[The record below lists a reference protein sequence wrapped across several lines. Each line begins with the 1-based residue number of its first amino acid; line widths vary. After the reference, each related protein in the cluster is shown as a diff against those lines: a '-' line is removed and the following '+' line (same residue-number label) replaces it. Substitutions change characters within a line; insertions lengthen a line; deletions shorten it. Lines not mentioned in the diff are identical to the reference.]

1 MTCIACRDFVQRGLW
16 KIVTSA
22 MTRHHRAVQHSVT
35 PRAAAAAIA
44 TVFFVN
50 GATFASWSPRL
61 PELQD
66 DLGVSDAALGLTL
79 LGGGLGGLAASALSG
94 WLVDRR
100 GSRAVTVATSAAL
113 SLWLPLIGVVPSA
126 VAFFAVLIVLGALDG
141 LTDVAMN
148 AQAVALQRGAR
159 RSIITRFHA
168 VWSAGAVVG
177 GIVASRAAA
186 AEISLRTQL
195 FVTGGVLCLATVVA
209 ARWLLPG
216 RPAAT
221 EVVTVEGAPAARGPT
236 VRPVFLPLFILGVA
250 IALAELPPN
259 DWAALMMDDRF
270 DLTSGQAG
278 LGFVATASGMMI
290 GRLIGDRTA
299 DRLGVERTRR
309 GGAAVATAGIIMATT
324 VPSPVGAACGLFVA
338 GLGLSTLF
346 PLMFRSAAELTRG
359 SHSGMAAF
367 SSGARLGFLIASPL
381 VGLVAEPLSVATS
394 ILVVSGL
401 AAAGV
406 AVARLPTPT
415 PATAPGPRT
424 VTPSS

>member
-1 MTCIACRDFVQRGLW
+1 
-16 KIVTSA
+16 
-22 MTRHHRAVQHSVT
+22 MTRHHRAVPRSPS

-66 DLGVSDAALGLTL
+66 ELGVSDAALGLTL
-79 LGGGLGGLAASALSG
+79 LGGGLGGLAASAVSG

-100 GSRAVTVATSAAL
+100 GSRAVTVTTSAAL
-113 SLWLPLIGVVPSA
+113 SLWLPLIGAVPSA
-126 VAFFAVLIVLGALDG
+126 AAFFAVLIGLGALDG

-148 AQAVALQRGAR
+148 AQAVALQRRAR

-168 VWSAGAVVG
+168 LWSAGAVVG

-195 FVTGGVLCLATVVA
+195 FVTGGVLCVATVVA

-216 RPAAT
+216 RPPTA
-221 EVVTVEGAPAARGPT
+221 EVVTAGGPAADRAPT
-236 VRPVFLPLFILGVA
+236 PRPVFLGLFLLGVA

-270 DLTSGQAG
+270 DLSSGQAG
-278 LGFVATASGMMI
+278 LGFVATASGMLV
-290 GRLIGDRTA
+290 GRLVGDWVT

-309 GGAAVATAGIIMATT
+309 GGAVMATAGIIIATT
-324 VPSPVGAACGLFVA
+324 VPSPIGAGCGLFIA

-346 PLMFRSAAELTRG
+346 PLMFRSASELTRG

-367 SSGARLGFLIASPL
+367 SSGARLGLLAASPL
-381 VGLVAEPLSVATS
+381 VGLIAEPLSVATS
-394 ILVVSGL
+394 ILLVSGL

-406 AVARLPTPT
+406 AITRLPTRT
-415 PATAPGPRT
+415 PATAPGPRA

>member
-1 MTCIACRDFVQRGLW
+1 
-16 KIVTSA
+16 
-22 MTRHHRAVQHSVT
+22 
-35 PRAAAAAIA
+35 
-44 TVFFVN
+44 
-50 GATFASWSPRL
+50 
-61 PELQD
+61 
-66 DLGVSDAALGLTL
+66 
-79 LGGGLGGLAASALSG
+79 
-94 WLVDRR
+94 
-100 GSRAVTVATSAAL
+100 
-113 SLWLPLIGVVPSA
+113 
-126 VAFFAVLIVLGALDG
+126 
-141 LTDVAMN
+141 
-148 AQAVALQRGAR
+148 
-159 RSIITRFHA
+159 
-168 VWSAGAVVG
+168 
-177 GIVASRAAA
+177 
-186 AEISLRTQL
+186 
-195 FVTGGVLCLATVVA
+195 
-209 ARWLLPG
+209 
-216 RPAAT
+216 
-221 EVVTVEGAPAARGPT
+221 
-236 VRPVFLPLFILGVA
+236 VFLPLFILGVA

>member
-1 MTCIACRDFVQRGLW
+1 MTTNLRQAGRSGPSGPTL
-16 KIVTSA
+16 
-22 MTRHHRAVQHSVT
+22 
-35 PRAAAAAIA
+35 AIA
-44 TVFFVN
+44 GVFFVN
-50 GATFASWSPRL
+50 GCTFSSWVPRL
-61 PELQD
+61 PELQERLD
-66 DLGVSDAALGLTL
+66 ISDAALGFTL
-79 LGGGLGGLAASALSG
+79 VGMGIGGLAASAVSG
-94 WLVDRR
+94 KLVERF
-100 GSRAVTVATSAAL
+100 GSRTMTVATSIAL
-113 SLWLPLIGVVPSA
+113 SVGLPLLGLAPTAGA
-126 VAFFAVLIVLGALDG
+126 VFAVLIVLGALDG

-168 VWSAGAVVG
+168 LWSAGAVVG

>member
-1 MTCIACRDFVQRGLW
+1 
-16 KIVTSA
+16 
-22 MTRHHRAVQHSVT
+22 
-35 PRAAAAAIA
+35 
-44 TVFFVN
+44 
-50 GATFASWSPRL
+50 
-61 PELQD
+61 
-66 DLGVSDAALGLTL
+66 
-79 LGGGLGGLAASALSG
+79 
-94 WLVDRR
+94 
-100 GSRAVTVATSAAL
+100 
-113 SLWLPLIGVVPSA
+113 
-126 VAFFAVLIVLGALDG
+126 
-141 LTDVAMN
+141 
-148 AQAVALQRGAR
+148 
-159 RSIITRFHA
+159 

-209 ARWLLPG
+209 ARWLLPAR
-216 RPAAT
+216 RPRT
-221 EVVTVEGAPAARGPT
+221 EVVAVEGAPAGPAPT
-236 VRPVFLPLFILGVA
+236 VRPVFLPLFLLGVA

-290 GRLIGDRTA
+290 GRLVGDRVA

-309 GGAAVATAGIIMATT
+309 GGAAVATAGIIIATT
-324 VPSPVGAACGLFVA
+324 VPSPIGAGCGLFVA
-338 GLGLSTLF
+338 GLGLSALF

-381 VGLVAEPLSVATS
+381 VGF
-394 ILVVSGL
+394 SGL

-406 AVARLPTPT
+406 AAARLPTPS
-415 PATAPGPRT
+415 PATATDPRT